1 MRRRMSIIGMAVF
14 IVAAAVSSTGVASAT
29 GGDPTPFPP
38 GYSRLAGAD
47 RYETAVAVSG
57 RYSPGVPVAYVAT
70 GANFPDA
77 LSAAAV
83 AASDGGPLLL
93 TSPDALPSV
102 VHAELSRLQPASIVV
117 IGGFAAVSPSVE
129 RSLEGIAPTSRI
141 AGDDRYATARSVVS
155 SGFAT
160 APTVFLATGAS
171 FPDALSATGAA
182 GSISAPV
189 LLIRGTDNTVD
200 AETWAVLGGL
210 KTRNVVLVGGPAVIA
225 LGVESELAEAG
236 YLVTRLGGASRYET
250 AAVVNDRFFAPG
262 SVTTA
267 FIATGNNFPDA
278 LAGAAL
284 AGRMRSPL
292 YISPRDCTPE
302 TTHSSLERSGASTL
316 ITLGGAQAI
325 GDDAAQN
332 KGCLAWSTP
341 VISGSFT
348 VGSTLTA
355 SPGAWSAGTT
365 FSYAWFF
372 NGVLAAQGAIATL
385 VIPENK
391 AGMSI
396 SVQVTG
402 TLPGHVSVSAT
413 SAAASISYPAST
425 APIDSWTCPW
435 WAPIKGNRSSMIYHV
450 PGGQFYDRTNPE
462 ECFTTEAAA
471 IGAGYRRS
479 LR

>member
-1 MRRRMSIIGMAVF
+1 MAVF

-171 FPDALSATGAA
+171 SP
-182 GSISAPV
+182 
-189 LLIRGTDNTVD
+189 
-200 AETWAVLGGL
+200 
-210 KTRNVVLVGGPAVIA
+210 
-225 LGVESELAEAG
+225 
-236 YLVTRLGGASRYET
+236 
-250 AAVVNDRFFAPG
+250 
-262 SVTTA
+262 
-267 FIATGNNFPDA
+267 
-278 LAGAAL
+278 
-284 AGRMRSPL
+284 MR
-292 YISPRDCTPE
+292 
-302 TTHSSLERSGASTL
+302 
-316 ITLGGAQAI
+316 
-325 GDDAAQN
+325 
-332 KGCLAWSTP
+332 
-341 VISGSFT
+341 
-348 VGSTLTA
+348 
-355 SPGAWSAGTT
+355 
-365 FSYAWFF
+365 
-372 NGVLAAQGAIATL
+372 
-385 VIPENK
+385 
-391 AGMSI
+391 
-396 SVQVTG
+396 
-402 TLPGHVSVSAT
+402 
-413 SAAASISYPAST
+413 
-425 APIDSWTCPW
+425 
-435 WAPIKGNRSSMIYHV
+435 
-450 PGGQFYDRTNPE
+450 
-462 ECFTTEAAA
+462 
-471 IGAGYRRS
+471 
-479 LR
+479 